1 MDGGKTRVRVTRMK
15 RGRSREEGD
24 RPNGAGSGLWEDFDW
39 KWAPNRMIAAFL
51 VAYAPIAH
59 RTEGTE
65 NIYD

>member
-1 MDGGKTRVRVTRMK
+1 MGRRQNARARDAHEKGAVERGG
-15 RGRSREEGD
+15 
-24 RPNGAGSGLWEDFDW
+24 RPPRWCRSGLWEDFDW